1 MTRRRNRFSQAKVR
15 STTRAVSAQ
24 PLAGFDAFTG
34 NPAFDAVPSEVSA
47 AVTRVVSLIG
57 VEFCRSSTRAA
68 KAASDRRDG
77 VQQGLENRAVMLVSP
92 RDFYRQ
98 GDALAVD
105 DHVALGARFAPVGR
119 VGTGG
124 QAAPF
129 GGHAAAVQ
137 AGPAPIELTELAI
150 AS

>member
-1 MTRRRNRFSQAKVR
+1 M
-15 STTRAVSAQ
+15 
-24 PLAGFDAFTG
+24 
-34 NPAFDAVPSEVSA
+34 
-47 AVTRVVSLIG
+47 TRVVSLIG